1 MNALLQPTLAV
12 VERAAAFIR
21 GEHGRVTAG
30 QIEEKFLNGL
40 VSYVDRT
47 AEEIL
52 VAGLRELLP
61 EATFLTEEE
70 TAPNAE
76 SNLQWIIDP
85 LDGTTNFLF
94 GLPHYAISVGLKAD
108 HIPVFGVIC
117 HVPRNEYY
125 YAWQG
130 GGAWRDGQQ
139 IRVSE
144 RAHLSNALIATGLP
158 YYDFGRAGAYYAALQ
173 EFSRH
178 TRGIRRFGAAAL
190 DLAYVAAGY
199 TDAFFELGLSP
210 WDVAA
215 GSLLVQE
222 AGGLVGNFTGEAD
235 FLEQK
240 ECLAGNP
247 RVYGQLVPILTRY
260 SKFATASEK
269 AQVSQAAAA
278 LQADTAPADRP
289 DPADAA

>member
-1 MNALLQPTLAV
+1 MEHLLQPTLAI

-21 GEHGRVTAG
+21 GEQGRVTAG
-30 QIEEKFLNGL
+30 QVEEKFLNGL

-52 VAGLRELLP
+52 VDGLHDLLP
-61 EATFLTEEE
+61 DATFLTEEE

-76 SNLQWIIDP
+76 SDLQWIIDP

-94 GLPHYAISVGLKAD
+94 GLPHYAISVGLKVD
-108 HIPVFGVIC
+108 HIPVFGLIC

-144 RAHLSNALIATGLP
+144 RARLSDSLIATGLP
-158 YYDFGRAGAYYAALQ
+158 YYDFGRASAYYAALQ

-190 DLAYVAAGY
+190 DLAYVAAGQY
-199 TDAFFELGLSP
+199 DAFFEYGLAP

-215 GSLLVQE
+215 GIVLVQE
-222 AGGLVGNFTGEAD
+222 AGGKICDFSGGGHYLHGREIIATNGRLYEDVRGVLRPHFTE
-235 FLEQK
+235 
-240 ECLAGNP
+240 
-247 RVYGQLVPILTRY
+247 
-260 SKFATASEK
+260 S
-269 AQVSQAAAA
+269 
-278 LQADTAPADRP
+278 
-289 DPADAA
+289 

>member
-144 RAHLSNALIATGLP
+144 RADLSNALIATGLP

-190 DLAYVAAGY
+190 DLAYVACGHY
-199 TDAFFELGLSP
+199 DAFFEYGLAP

-215 GSLLVQE
+215 GVVLVQE
-222 AGGLVGNFTGEAD
+222 AGGKVCDFSGGDHYLHGRELLAVNERLYEEVLGLVG
-235 FLEQK
+235 
-240 ECLAGNP
+240 P
-247 RVYGQLVPILTRY
+247 H
-260 SKFATASEK
+260 FAES
-269 AQVSQAAAA
+269 
-278 LQADTAPADRP
+278 R
-289 DPADAA
+289 